1 MRIENTFG
9 IEAEAREVIT
19 YDSEESL
26 TAAIQRLHTYS
37 ESLPVLLI
45 GCGSNLLFLSDYD
58 GIVLKSSIK
67 GVCLLQETEDDVLV
81 EVGSGEICDEF
92 IAYAIRR
99 GWYGMENLSLIPGQ
113 VGAAAVQNIGAYG
126 VEAQDVIEEVKGI
139 SLADGSL
146 RVWKRDDCRYG
157 YRRSIFKEELW
168 GKYAITRVT
177 FRLKKH
183 FEPKLQYG
191 GLMKAVEEA
200 GLTTDTLTAQ
210 QLRQIIIDIRRAKL
224 PDPKEQGNAG
234 SFFKNPIVPKE
245 KAEQLLSAFPTM
257 PHYPA
262 DEGKVKLA
270 AGWLIE
276 QAGWKGKSLGPAAV
290 HDRQALVL
298 VNKGGATGNDIKRLC
313 EAVKKDVNERFGIE
327 LEPEV
332 NFIES
337 PLPAPPLGEG
347 DIVAHVSS
355 INKIEAFPQRGSGEG
370 AL

>member
-9 IEAEAREVIT
+9 IEAEASAVIY
-19 YDSEESL
+19 YDSEKGL
-26 TAAIQRLHTYS
+26 IKTIQRLRAYDDS
-37 ESLPVLLI
+37 IPLLLV
-45 GCGSNLLFLSDYD
+45 GEGSNLLFLSDYK
-58 GIVLKSSIK
+58 GFVLKSNIK
-67 GVCLLQETEDDVLV
+67 GFTVKQETADDVLV

-92 IAYAIRR
+92 IEQAIQH

-139 SLADGSL
+139 GLNDAEE
-146 RVWKRDDCRYG
+146 RIWKQKDCGYG
-157 YRRSIFKEELW
+157 YRQSIFKGELW

-191 GLMKAVEEA
+191 GLVKAIEQA
-200 GLTTDTLTAQ
+200 GLSKDTLTAE
-210 QLRQIIIDIRRAKL
+210 QLRQVIIDIRRAKL

-234 SFFKNPIVPKE
+234 SFFKNPVVPNE
-245 KAEQLLSAFPTM
+245 QAERLLSEYPTM

-262 DEGKVKLA
+262 EEGKIKLA

-298 VNKGGATGNDIKRLC
+298 VNKGGATGHDIQRLC
-313 EAVKKDVNERFGIE
+313 EAVKKDVKERFGIE

-332 NFIES
+332 NFI
-337 PLPAPPLGEG
+337 
-347 DIVAHVSS
+347 
-355 INKIEAFPQRGSGEG
+355 
-370 AL
+370 

>member
-19 YDSEESL
+19 YDSEEAL
-26 TAAIQRLHTYS
+26 REALVRIHEQYEGLPLLH
-37 ESLPVLLI
+37 I
-45 GCGSNLLFLSDYD
+45 GCGSNLLFLSDFD
-58 GIVLKSSIK
+58 GIVLKSNIK
-67 GVCLLQETEDDVLV
+67 GFVVKEETEDDVLV

-92 IAYAIRR
+92 IAQAIRN

-139 SLADGSL
+139 SLSDGTE
-146 RVWKRDDCRYG
+146 RFWKQKDCGYG
-157 YRRSIFKEELW
+157 YRQSIFKSELW
-168 GKYAITRVT
+168 GKYAITRVS

-191 GLMKAVEEA
+191 GLVKAIEERKTLSNSPIKGENLKVSPLRG
-200 GLTTDTLTAQ
+200 GLKGSESTLTAQ
-210 QLRQIIIDIRRAKL
+210 ELRQIIIDIRRAKL
-224 PDPKEQGNAG
+224 PDPAVQGNAG
-234 SFFKNPIVPKE
+234 SFFKNPVVSKE
-245 KAEQLLSAFPTM
+245 KAEHLLLEFPTM

-262 DEGKVKLA
+262 DEGKIKLA

-298 VNKGGATGNDIKRLC
+298 VNKGGASGRDIQRLC
-313 EAVKKDVNERFGIE
+313 EAIKGDVKERFDIN

-332 NFIES
+332 NFI
-337 PLPAPPLGEG
+337 
-347 DIVAHVSS
+347 
-355 INKIEAFPQRGSGEG
+355 
-370 AL
+370 

>member
-19 YDSEESL
+19 YDSEEAL
-26 TAAIQRLHTYS
+26 REALVRIHEQYEGLPLLH
-37 ESLPVLLI
+37 I
-45 GCGSNLLFLSDYD
+45 GCGSNLLFLSNFE
-58 GIVLKSSIK
+58 GIVLKSNIK
-67 GVCLLQETEDDVLV
+67 GFVVKEETEDDVLV

-92 IAYAIRR
+92 IAQAIRN

-139 SLADGSL
+139 SLSDGTERS
-146 RVWKRDDCRYG
+146 WKQKDCGYG
-157 YRRSIFKEELW
+157 YRQSIFKSELW
-168 GKYAITRVT
+168 GKYAITRVS

-191 GLMKAVEEA
+191 GLVKAVEVA
-200 GLTTDTLTAQ
+200 GLSKDTLTAQ
-210 QLRQIIIDIRRAKL
+210 ELRQIIIDIRRAKL
-224 PDPKEQGNAG
+224 PDPAVQGNAG
-234 SFFKNPIVPKE
+234 SFFKNPVVSKE
-245 KAEQLLSAFPTM
+245 KAEHLLLEFPTM

-262 DEGKVKLA
+262 DEGKIKLA

-298 VNKGGATGNDIKRLC
+298 VNKGGASGRDIQRLC
-313 EAVKKDVNERFGIE
+313 EAIKKDVKERFDIN

-332 NFIES
+332 NFI
-337 PLPAPPLGEG
+337 
-347 DIVAHVSS
+347 
-355 INKIEAFPQRGSGEG
+355 
-370 AL
+370 

>member
-19 YDSEESL
+19 YDSEEALLEAL
-26 TAAIQRLHTYS
+26 TRIHKQYEGLPLLH
-37 ESLPVLLI
+37 I
-45 GCGSNLLFLSDYD
+45 GCGSNLLFLSDYN
-58 GIVLKSSIK
+58 GIILKSNIK
-67 GVCLLQETEDDVLV
+67 GFTIKQETEDDVLV
-81 EVGSGEICDEF
+81 EVGSGEVCDEF
-92 IAYAIRR
+92 IAQAIRH

-113 VGAAAVQNIGAYG
+113 IGAAAVQNIGAYG

-139 SLADGSL
+139 SLKDGST
-146 RVWKRDDCRYG
+146 RFWKQKDCGYG
-157 YRRSIFKEELW
+157 YRQSVFKSELW
-168 GKYAITRVT
+168 GQYAITRVT

-191 GLMKAVEEA
+191 GLVKAVEEK
-200 GLTTDTLTAQ
+200 GLTKDTLTAE

-234 SFFKNPIVPKE
+234 SFFKNPVVSRE
-245 KAEQLLSAFPTM
+245 QAEHLLSDYPTM

-262 DEGKVKLA
+262 DEGKIKLA

-298 VNKGGATGNDIKRLC
+298 VNKGGASGSDIQRLC
-313 EAVKKDVNERFGIE
+313 EAIKKDVKERFGIN

-332 NFIES
+332 NFIT
-337 PLPAPPLGEG
+337 
-347 DIVAHVSS
+347 S
-355 INKIEAFPQRGSGEG
+355 IHNS
-370 AL
+370 

>member
-9 IEAEAREVIT
+9 IAAEAREVIT
-19 YDSEESL
+19 YDSEEAL
-26 TAAIQRLHTYS
+26 LEALIRIHNQYEGLPLLH
-37 ESLPVLLI
+37 I
-45 GCGSNLLFLSDYD
+45 GQGSNLLFLSNFE
-58 GIVLKSSIK
+58 GVVLKSNIK
-67 GVCLLQETEDDVLV
+67 GFTTKEETEDDVLV
-81 EVGSGEICDEF
+81 EVGSGEICDDF
-92 IAYAIRR
+92 IAQAIQN

-113 VGAAAVQNIGAYG
+113 IGAAAVQNIGAYG

-139 SLADGSL
+139 SLKDGST
-146 RVWKRDDCRYG
+146 RFWKQKDCQYG
-157 YRRSIFKEELW
+157 YRQSVFKSELW
-168 GKYAITRVT
+168 GQYAITRVT

-191 GLMKAVEEA
+191 GLVKAVEEK
-200 GLTTDTLTAQ
+200 GLTKDTLTAE

-234 SFFKNPIVPKE
+234 SFFKNPVVSRE
-245 KAEQLLSAFPTM
+245 KAEQLLSEYPTM

-298 VNKGGATGNDIKRLC
+298 VNKGGASGSDIQRLC
-313 EAVKKDVNERFGIE
+313 EAIQKDINERFGIK

-332 NFIES
+332 NFI
-337 PLPAPPLGEG
+337 
-347 DIVAHVSS
+347 
-355 INKIEAFPQRGSGEG
+355 
-370 AL
+370 